1 MISSRRYSLLWVSIV
16 TPKIGVSVQV
26 PVMATETQPKPSVM
40 GIHAQLRARVEH
52 YPQVSLRMV
61 VMTNVG
67 EACIS
72 WVASHCSTSIS
83 WYLVS
88 FLLAVA
94 AKMIV

>member
-1 MISSRRYSLLWVSIV
+1 MSPR
-16 TPKIGVSVQV
+16 IGIGGEF
-26 PVMATETQPKPSVM
+26 PVVATETQPKPSVM

-83 WYLVS
+83 WYFVS